1 MIKRLFKY
9 LFIGLVALIVAKWIV
24 MFLPLNKSQQIEKS
38 QENNISSLSQHIS
51 PKKVKEVELNL
62 NFDNLRPEIEKEYEL
77 AKQDIDNYINE
88 QVNLQKEE
96 AKYRLTKEDGFL
108 DWLFGYWTG
117 WKMMYKKVKG
127 LFGSEDNEIKMV
139 SDKFKK
145 DVINLGLNDMFEN
158 INNYAKNRMEDYYKS
173 VITMTINYINEYIL
187 NLQQQGYTDIRIDKG
202 SIPWSQYIVA
212 RGGDVLAAAEIGG
225 LGIGAMVGK
234 YVGSKVAAIIGPK
247 LLGLVEAKTA
257 TIIAGKIVSVFEF
270 VLAPV
275 IDVVANEAVKAVKY
289 DETKKNFEEVIDNIF
304 NDIKKEIK
312 YNMDENLIK
321 IKNQIYE
328 ELNKQV
334 LIRAKESK

>member
-1 MIKRLFKY
+1 
-9 LFIGLVALIVAKWIV
+9 
-24 MFLPLNKSQQIEKS
+24 MFNSKKS
-38 QENNISSLSQHIS
+38 NVSSITQNLLH
-51 PKKVKEVELNL
+51 KKLKEVELSL
-62 NFDNLRPEIEKEYEL
+62 NFKDLKPKIEEEYES
-77 AKQDIDNYINE
+77 AKKDIESYINE
-88 QVNLQKEE
+88 QINLQKKE

-127 LFGSEDNEIKMV
+127 LLGSKDNEIKMV

-145 DVINLGLNDMFEN
+145 DVINPGLNDMFEN

-173 VITMTINYINEYIL
+173 VINLTIDYINEYIS
-187 NLQQQGYTDIRIDKG
+187 NLQQQGYTDINIDKN

-257 TIIAGKIVSVFEF
+257 TIIAGKVASIFEF
-270 VLAPV
+270 ALAPV
-275 IDVVANEAVKAVKY
+275 IDVVANEAVKKLKY
-289 DETKKNFEEVIDNIF
+289 DETKKNFEEAIDNIF
-304 NDIKKEIK
+304 DNIEREIK
-312 YNMDENLIK
+312 YNVNENLIK

-334 LIRAKESK
+334 IIKAKESE